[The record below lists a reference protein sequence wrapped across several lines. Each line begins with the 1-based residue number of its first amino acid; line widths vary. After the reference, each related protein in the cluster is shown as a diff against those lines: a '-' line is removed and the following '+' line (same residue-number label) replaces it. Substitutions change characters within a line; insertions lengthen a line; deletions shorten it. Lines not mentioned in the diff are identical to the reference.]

1 MTTIFKSEV
10 RQIVGDTLTP
20 VSLYLR
26 LRDRF
31 PGTCLLESADYQPN
45 ENCFTY
51 ICVNPVA
58 GFKVAEGVQSVWYP
72 DGSESKTVIGNKR
85 EVLPA
90 LRQFLEGFDVEIED
104 RFSFISNGL
113 FGYVA
118 FDSIEYFEDIE
129 ISREEDCSR
138 RIPAIFYQAFEYLIA
153 INHYRHEMY
162 LVRNSCEGMKS
173 AGLSLDDLETLI
185 TRSEYALHPFQ
196 MVGSE
201 TSNFDDASH
210 REMIEAC
217 KKHVYRGDVFQIVP
231 SRRFEQPFQGDE
243 FNVYRALRVVN
254 PSPYLF
260 FFDFGGFRIFGSSPE
275 AELIVSDGQAA
286 IFPIAGTCPR
296 TGDEERDEEA
306 VAALVADPKEN
317 AEHVM
322 LVDLARNDL
331 SKHCSNVRVERYKEV
346 HRYSHVIHLVSQVVG
361 DMNDRVSAIELLA
374 DTFPAGTLSG
384 APKYRAMELIDR
396 YERGER
402 SFYSGAIGFLGFDGS
417 CNHAIVIRSFLSKN
431 NVLYRQAGGGVVAD
445 SEPQKEVEEV
455 VNKLMALKRA
465 LEMAERLG
473 NEENPCR

>member
-1 MTTIFKSEV
+1 
-10 RQIVGDTLTP
+10 
-20 VSLYLR
+20 
-26 LRDRF
+26 
-31 PGTCLLESADYQPN
+31 LESADFQPN

-51 ICVNPVA
+51 ICVNPVS
-58 GFKVAEGVQSVWYP
+58 GFQVEEKRLSVWLP
-72 DGSESKTVIGNKR
+72 DGGKHESPVEDKKS
-85 EVLPA
+85 VLPA
-90 LRQFLEGFDVEIED
+90 LRDYLEGFKVEID
-104 RFSFISNGL
+104 QKFSFISNGL

-129 ISREEDCSR
+129 VTREEGCPR
-138 RIPAIFYQAFEYLIA
+138 RIPSIFYQSFEFLIA

-162 LVRNSCEGMKS
+162 LVRNSCDGMKS
-173 AGLSLDDLETLI
+173 SGISLEEMERI
-185 TRSEYALHPFQ
+185 ISRSEYALHPFRV
-196 MVGSE
+196 VGE
-201 TSNFDDASH
+201 GTSNFTDAEH
-210 REMIEAC
+210 REVIDSC
-217 KKHVYRGDVFQIVP
+217 KKHVFRGDVFQIVP
-231 SRRFEQPFQGDE
+231 SRRFEQPFEGDE

-260 FFDFGGFRIFGSSPE
+260 FFDYGAFRIFGSSPE
-275 AELIVSDGQAA
+275 AELIVSDGEAT

-296 TGDEERDEEA
+296 SGDDDVDEKA

-331 SKHCSNVRVERYKEV
+331 SKHCHEVRVERYKEV
-346 HRYSHVIHLVSQVVG
+346 HRYSHVIHLVSQVTG
-361 DMNDRVSAIELLA
+361 TMSDNVSAVELLA

-384 APKYRAMELIDR
+384 APKYRALELIDK

-417 CNHAIVIRSFLSKN
+417 CNHAIIIRSFLSKN
-431 NVLYRQAGGGVVAD
+431 NILYRQAGGGVVAD
-445 SEPQKEVEEV
+445 SVPQKEVEEV